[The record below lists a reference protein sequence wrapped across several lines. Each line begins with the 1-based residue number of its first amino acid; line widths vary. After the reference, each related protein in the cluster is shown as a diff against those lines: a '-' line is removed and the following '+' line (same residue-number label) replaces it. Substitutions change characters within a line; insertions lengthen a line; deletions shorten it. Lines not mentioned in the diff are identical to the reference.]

1 MGPGFVISNQFRKH
15 FRYIQIPLDKSNL
28 SAEDT
33 LNYTLNTTGFDE
45 SSTKN
50 DYPDIEDDRD
60 LPESEHDDYNAKDDG
75 SETVQEND
83 AAPETNEVNKFL

>member
-1 MGPGFVISNQFRKH
+1 M
-15 FRYIQIPLDKSNL
+15 DKSNL
-28 SAEDT
+28 TADDT

-50 DYPDIEDDRD
+50 DYSEIEDDRD
-60 LPESEHDDYNAKDDG
+60 LPESELDDFNPKDDG

-83 AAPETNEVNKFL
+83 TAPETNEVNGV